1 VSFWDSLVDRLQTFG
16 ETVIEWTILIL
27 VALAVLVVGR
37 WLIGLVRIWVEK
49 LLELRALQPVW
60 DRSGVSTALQGTEQT
75 PAKIVATI
83 VYAYLMVG
91 LLLIVFRILQIV
103 TIVALLERLLAWIP
117 LLLLAAVIII
127 VAAAAANW
135 LANLVRPFA
144 EEQGVG
150 WLATAVQVGTILFG
164 LLFALELIRVEF
176 AEDIVKILIFA
187 IGAAFAIAFGIGGID
202 AAKKWWAR
210 YGSPSELIAPAPTQP
225 TPPPPPSP
233 PSAPPMG

>member
-1 VSFWDSLVDRLQTFG
+1 MSFWDSLVDRLQTFG
-16 ETVIEWTILIL
+16 ETVIEWVILIL

-37 WLIGLVRIWVEK
+37 WLIGLVRTWVEK
-49 LLELRALQPVW
+49 LLEIRALQPVW
-60 DRSGVSTALQGTEQT
+60 DRSGVSTALQGTDQT

-117 LLLLAAVIII
+117 LLLLAAII
-127 VAAAAANW
+127 VIVATAAANW

-150 WLATAVQVGTILFG
+150 WLATAVQIGVIIFG
-164 LLFALELIRVEF
+164 VLFAFELMKIQF
-176 AEDIVKILIFA
+176 AEDIVKILVIA
-187 IGAAFAIAFGIGGID
+187 LGAAFAIAFGVGGID
-202 AAKKWWAR
+202 TAKKWWAR
-210 YGSPSELIAPAPTQP
+210 YGTPKEKASAAPP
-225 TPPPPPSP
+225 TPPPSAQATPPP
-233 PSAPPMG
+233 PAS